1 MKNWFFFKFRL
12 CRNREVEIR
21 NRNRNLVSKSE
32 ISKSKSWFRGITSIY
47 DISVSF
53 LVMHNV
59 LTKIIPR
66 MNSWTNIISAMIN
79 SLISGFSLLTL
90 MSKPLARLINKLV
103 IVIEFNTNPI
113 IADPIPINV
122 IEMNRFILKLKSDI
136 ILDISWSNAI
146 SQKRCVLFQILNCFI
161 KFSPSEL
168 SLLGEQF

>member
-1 MKNWFFFKFRL
+1 
-12 CRNREVEIR
+12 
-21 NRNRNLVSKSE
+21 
-32 ISKSKSWFRGITSIY
+32 
-47 DISVSF
+47 
-53 LVMHNV
+53 
-59 LTKIIPR
+59 

-90 MSKPLARLINKLV
+90 MIKPLHRFINKLI

-122 IEMNRFILKLKSDI
+122 TEMNKFILKLKSDI

-161 KFSPSEL
+161 KFLNFRLFLSTCRVAIFPPSKLCSWEI
-168 SLLGEQF
+168 SFRCQVFIDHS